1 MNSLQLQN
9 LIFLPSGS
17 FINEGSGP
25 GPGVS
30 DRVTEASEQRI
41 TESGENRIIE

>member
-1 MNSLQLQN
+1 MNQLQIQN
-9 LIFLPSGS
+9 LIFLPSDS
-17 FINEGSGP
+17 FIIEGSGP
-25 GPGVS
+25 GPGAN